1 MKQTLDRIYEAY
13 MGDMGDSFAQSVR
26 ERIHWMCKEAKGD
39 KIYDVGCS
47 QGIVSILLAR
57 EGSTV
62 LGLDL
67 QPDSIKFAEGLLED
81 ESPAVKDN
89 TKFVTGNFINHEV
102 DGDSFDSII
111 LGEVLEHT
119 INPTAFLSKA
129 NALLKPSGRLVL
141 TVPFGINE
149 FIDHKRTYYLMEII
163 DEVEKYFT
171 IQKIK
176 FFGKWLGVVATK
188 EKKYKD
194 AGIID
199 KALLYECENNFY
211 LIESDLLSKV
221 KEKVKT
227 IELLKEKCKQT
238 EMQLKV
244 MQEEINLL
252 KSEAANSAVRS
263 ADFKGELG
271 HRGPPHINV

>member
-13 MGDMGDSFAQSVR
+13 MGEMGDSFAQSVR
-26 ERIHWMCKEAKGD
+26 ERIHWMCKEAKGE

-67 QPDSIKFAEGLLED
+67 QPESINFAEGLLED

-89 TKFVTGNFINHEV
+89 IKFVVGNFINYEV
-102 DGDSFDSII
+102 EGDNFDSII
-111 LGEVLEHT
+111 LGEVLEHI
-119 INPTAFLSKA
+119 INPTAFLSRA
-129 NALLKPSGRLVL
+129 NSLLKQSGRLVL

-149 FIDHKRTYYLMEII
+149 FIDHKRTYYLMEIV
-163 DEVEKYFT
+163 DEIEKFFT

-188 EKKYKD
+188 DKKYKD
-194 AGIID
+194 TGIID
-199 KALLYECENNFY
+199 KALLYECEKSFY

-238 EMQLKV
+238 EAQLKAV
-244 MQEEINLL
+244 QEELNLL
-252 KSEAANSAVRS
+252 KS
-263 ADFKGELG
+263 
-271 HRGPPHINV
+271 NVGNNP